1 MTIHLYIKEHVE
13 TGLLYFGKT
22 TKDPYTYYGSGKY
35 WLRHIKKHGKKC
47 VKTVWASSFEDEE
60 ACVEFATFFSEFYN
74 IVDSDIWANLINENG
89 LDGAPP
95 GVKNSGPSGIKNG
108 MFGKTG
114 QLNPFFGKQHT
125 LKQKEM
131 WSKSR
136 IGKLNPNYDGKS
148 FTEETIIKLKRPKSN
163 KKNYKGSPNQ
173 INCIDKLGNGV
184 RISCD
189 MYNNQKLLQIP
200 MSDWEYVNTNSKVAK
215 CRRTLLDKVEG
226 K

>member
-125 LKQKEM
+125 LKQKEI
-131 WSKSR
+131 WS
-136 IGKLNPNYDGKS
+136 
-148 FTEETIIKLKRPKSN
+148 
-163 KKNYKGSPNQ
+163 
-173 INCIDKLGNGV
+173 
-184 RISCD
+184 
-189 MYNNQKLLQIP
+189 
-200 MSDWEYVNTNSKVAK
+200 
-215 CRRTLLDKVEG
+215 
-226 K
+226 